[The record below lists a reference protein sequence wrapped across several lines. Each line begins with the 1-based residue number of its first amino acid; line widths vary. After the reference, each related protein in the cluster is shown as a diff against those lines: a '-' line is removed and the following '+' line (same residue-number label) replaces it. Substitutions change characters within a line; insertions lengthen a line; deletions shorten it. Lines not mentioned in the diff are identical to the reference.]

1 MSGVEE
7 MDTKG
12 GVPGE
17 EFEEIREQ
25 VCYCVSG
32 RCGHGCDD
40 GIFVVHPFL
49 FMSYTNTYTINT
61 AL

>member
-1 MSGVEE
+1 